1 MAELRDWKL
10 VAPWYR
16 WKQQGGDPRE
26 AIDPAAPAKPSAAR
40 PSIQKFESA
49 DFVNAFLKDPQRSL
63 KFNKDDLV
71 VVYEQVARINN
82 AYFTVGAYP
91 GGVLPKLVA
100 PKPETP
106 PDPPLDPKYPPPESV
121 AKPGTV
127 RKLFLDTHKRFYL
140 VVCELHCDA
149 PGFPSTTRDQ
159 VCEAGFVVRRRR
171 TAMTPAQAKEAA
183 SILKDIDKAA
193 LELQVVSA
201 SDKLQKLEQDYQAEL
216 DKKKGISKQQL
227 FKEAAHSPLRKA
239 KAAAVQTIAA
249 AQAKLKAWKAG
260 VSPLLEGWV
269 PSGFDKIGS
278 WQIVDEE
285 PETITEQIFPLYPLI
300 PDPRQKDHAA
310 QKRNI
315 YFGVI
320 PTGSADTT
328 DDGTARFDP
337 GSKYEIRCF
346 VRRHKEPCPKKPERN
361 DCPGPVVWSAPTEP
375 YQLAAH
381 FDLVGTSQRPVTMQ
395 LPNIP
400 ELAAQAASLPPAKL
414 APFKM
419 ASPNPQSNLG
429 FKLKDEEDPKSA
441 EADPPGGIPEICS
454 FAIPLITIVATFV
467 LKLFLPI
474 VVLVFGL
481 FFLLK
486 LKFCIPPSISIDAK
500 VEAALKVDLPSID
513 IDVGLSVQLGGEA
526 LVDLKKSFGL
536 DPSATVD
543 ELRAKIE
550 VGLGLPQPGPATD
563 LQITAKI
570 HDNIIDDL
578 TAKVGPKV
586 TEKLKATYSNEALV
600 KFEADLGT
608 EPSADDLSLTASL
621 EIEPPVLQAEVSIS

>member
-26 AIDPAAPAKPSAAR
+26 TIDPTAPAKPSAAR
-40 PSIQKFESA
+40 PAIQKFETA
-49 DFVNAFLKDPQRSL
+49 DFVNGFLKDPQRSL
-63 KFNKDDLV
+63 KFNDDDLV
-71 VVYEQVARINN
+71 TVYEQVARINN
-82 AYFTVGAYP
+82 DFFTAAAYP

-100 PKPETP
+100 PKPKTP
-106 PDPPLDPKYPPPESV
+106 PNPPLDPKFPPPESI

-127 RKLFLDTHKRFYL
+127 RKLFLDSHKRHYL

-149 PGFPSTTRDQ
+149 PGFPTTTRDQ
-159 VCEAGFVVRRRR
+159 VCEVGFVVRRRR

-183 SILKDIDKAA
+183 NILKDIDKAA
-193 LELQVVSA
+193 LELQVASA

-227 FKEAAHSPLRKA
+227 FKEAVHSPLRKA
-239 KAAAVQTIAA
+239 KAAALQTIAA
-249 AQAKLKAWKAG
+249 AQAKLKVWKAG
-260 VSPLLEGWV
+260 VSPILEGWV

-278 WQIVDEE
+278 WQSVEEE
-285 PETITEQIFPLYPLI
+285 PEVVTEQIFPMYPLI
-300 PDPRQKDHAA
+300 PDERQKDHAA
-310 QKRNI
+310 AGRNL
-315 YFGVI
+315 YFGII

-346 VRRHKEPCPKKPERN
+346 VRRHKEPCPKKPGRN
-361 DCPGPVVWSAPTEP
+361 DCPGPLVWSAPTEP

-381 FDLVGTSQRPVTMQ
+381 FDLIGTSQRPVTMQ
-395 LPNIP
+395 MPNIP
-400 ELAAQAASLPPAKL
+400 ELAAQAASLPPAKI

-429 FKLKDEEDPKSA
+429 FKLQTEDDPKTA
-441 EADPPGGIPEICS
+441 KADPPGGIPEICS

-513 IDVGLSVQLGGEA
+513 IDVGLSVQVGGQA
-526 LVDLKKSFGL
+526 LVDLKAS
-536 DPSATVD
+536 
-543 ELRAKIE
+543 
-550 VGLGLPQPGPATD
+550 LGLPDTATQADVLAKIKADLQLPAAATD
-563 LQITAKI
+563 LDITGKI
-570 HDNIIDDL
+570 HGSVVSDL
-578 TAKVGPKV
+578 NAKVGPKV
-586 TEKLKATYSNEALV
+586 TAELAATYSNEALV

-608 EPSADDLSLTASL
+608 EPSAADLSLTASL
-621 EIEPPVLQAEVSIS
+621 EFEPPVLQAEVSIS